1 MSKQIFV
8 SHSSDDRELAEGLV
22 DILEGFGIECWIAPR
37 DIPAGK
43 DWDVSI
49 INAIERCSG
58 TIFLISGDS
67 NKSEQTKREV
77 QIAVESDKWLLP
89 ICIDGTEPSKK
100 FKYYLTSKQ
109 WLDLSTPPEVDELR
123 ELLNEI
129 DKEVRDDIQFD
140 ESELSLKCRE
150 LEQNINQHSTET
162 ILFEDDS
169 EGEQVHL
176 TPKFADSGT
185 ESMFQFFTGELD
197 VAYMGLTP
205 FVLGVAYGLPIK
217 IVAVAQELHKSHGI
231 VLRQNSILEEKD
243 NLKIGTV
250 FGSSGHYLAHKWM
263 KQEGLDI
270 SFVNISTSEQKEAF
284 EYGFLDGVAVWEPH
298 LSLLENMGGQ
308 CIFDTSDLDKPVYN
322 IIAASES
329 TLESKETALRQ
340 FLKTHFSAIDQIE
353 NGNSTEYED
362 YFQVIYDQEI
372 SAPKYGEITTHKYN
386 WPRQNILD
394 EPDSR
399 ELIKESLEDCLEF
412 LNEFGLI
419 GESAIDP
426 DECFPAREQVTS
438 TGHANRNVGNDLKLG
453 YSDSLLCA
461 TFHIS
466 QRLGLFEDF
475 NIKIRSDER
484 RLVEKV
490 ASFDKKYREKISEIR
505 DLSKNNFE
513 ASIVVL
519 GKENNKLFDSIY
531 KQIFDEDP
539 PDEFR
544 ELLDELDEA
553 GMLPGHVLTSAHW
566 IRQLQKIAANEDGIT
581 SSQANDALTRFV
593 DILEWFHNERESLS
607 QINETCPDCGQEIEN
622 SDWKVC
628 PQCGSQLSNV
638 CDSCGEELKVGWEH
652 CPECGSSASQ

>member
-22 DILEGFGIECWIAPR
+22 KILEDFGVDCWIAPR

-58 TIFLISGDS
+58 TIFLISENS
-67 NKSEQTKREV
+67 NTSEQTKREV
-77 QIAVESDKWLLP
+77 QIAVESDKWLIP
-89 ICIDGTEPSKK
+89 ICIDGTEPSKQ

-109 WLDLSTPPEVDELR
+109 WFDLSVPPEPDELR
-123 ELLNEI
+123 ELLIEI
-129 DKEVRDDIQFD
+129 DQEVEDDIQFD
-140 ESELSLKCRE
+140 SSDISLKCRR
-150 LEQNINQHSTET
+150 LEQTVTQRSDET
-162 ILFEDDS
+162 TLFEDDS
-169 EGEQVHL
+169 EDEQVRL
-176 TPKFADSGT
+176 IPKFADSGT

-217 IVAVAQELHKSHGI
+217 IVAVAQELNTSHGI

-263 KQEGLDI
+263 NQEDLDV
-270 SFVNISTSEQKEAF
+270 SFVNLSTSEQKEAF

-308 CIFDTSDLDKPVYN
+308 CIFDTSELDKPVYN

-329 TLESKETALRQ
+329 TIENKGTALRQ
-340 FLKTHFSAIDQIE
+340 FLETHFSAIDHIK
-353 NGNSTEYED
+353 NGSSTEYED
-362 YFQVIYDQEI
+362 YFQVIYDREI
-372 SAPKYGEITTHKYN
+372 SAPKYGEITTSKYN
-386 WPRQNILD
+386 WPGKNLLD
-394 EPDSR
+394 EPEGR
-399 ELIKESLEDCLEF
+399 APIKESLEDCLVF
-412 LNEFGLI
+412 LDEFGLI
-419 GESAIDP
+419 GESVINP
-426 DECFPAREQVTS
+426 DECFPVREQATNTRHPS
-438 TGHANRNVGNDLKLG
+438 RNVDNDLKLG

-475 NIKIRSDER
+475 GIKIRSDER

-490 ASFDKKYREKISEIR
+490 ASFDKAHRDKISEIR
-505 DLSKNNFE
+505 ELFKSNFE
-513 ASIVVL
+513 AAIVVL
-519 GKENNKLFDSIY
+519 GKENNKLFDRIY
-531 KQIFDEDP
+531 EQVFDTDP

-544 ELLDELDEA
+544 DLLDELDEA
-553 GMLPGHVLTSAHW
+553 GVLPGHVLTSAHW
-566 IRQLQKIAANEDGIT
+566 IRQLQKIAANEDGVT

-593 DILEWFHNERESLS
+593 DILEWFHNERDTLS
-607 QINETCPDCGQEIEN
+607 QINEACADCGQEIEN
-622 SDWKVC
+622 NDWKVC

-638 CDSCGEELKVGWEH
+638 CDTCGEELELGWDH
-652 CPECGSSASQ
+652 CPECGSSV